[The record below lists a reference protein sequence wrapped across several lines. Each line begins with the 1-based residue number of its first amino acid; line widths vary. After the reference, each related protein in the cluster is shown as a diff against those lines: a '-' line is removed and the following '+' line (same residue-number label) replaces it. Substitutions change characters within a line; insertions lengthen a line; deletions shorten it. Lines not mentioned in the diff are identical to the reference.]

1 MRKILIML
9 AILGLLS
16 SAAICFAGDA
26 KTGQRA
32 KDKKEVSSSDVKEL
46 EGTVSAIDNNGIA
59 VVFQKDSQKG
69 SEEEMYIPIE
79 KSQIRLVHKTSLKEI
94 EAGDTV
100 KVGFKEVTDEIE
112 GKESKRFKATTITF
126 LKKAEKK
133 PQPQMPLEQEESVSP
148 DSLPAPDSAQAIPLK
163 GFKED

>member
-1 MRKILIML
+1 MRKTLIILVV
-9 AILGLLS
+9 LGLLGS
-16 SAAICFAGDA
+16 GAICFAGDV
-26 KTGQRA
+26 KSGQRA
-32 KDKKEVSSSDVKEL
+32 KDRKEISSSDVKEM

-59 VVFQKDSQKG
+59 VVFQKDAQKG

-79 KSQIRLVHKTSLKEI
+79 KGQIRLVHKTSLKEI

-100 KVGFKEVTDEIE
+100 KVGFKEVTDEID

-133 PQPQMPLEQEESVSP
+133 PDPQLPPEQVAQDES
-148 DSLPAPDSAQAIPLK
+148 PAPGDTQTIPLK

>member
-1 MRKILIML
+1 MRMTLIVL

-16 SAAICFAGDA
+16 FTVICFAEDSKSGV
-26 KTGQRA
+26 KS
-32 KDKKEVSSSDVKEL
+32 KDKKEISSSDVKEL
-46 EGTVSAIDNNGIA
+46 EGTVSAIDKNGIA
-59 VVFQKDSQKG
+59 VVFQKDAQKG

-79 KSQIRLVHKTSLKEI
+79 KGQIRLVHKTSLKEI

-112 GKESKRFKATTITF
+112 GKEKKRFKATTITF

-133 PQPQMPLEQEESVSP
+133 PESQMPLEQEESVSL
-148 DSLPAPDSAQAIPLK
+148 DSSSAPEAAQTIPLK